1 MNWPGSATRIFQD
14 FLSEWAHSSADRTY
28 VHEYG
33 GSSTAPAGRFIA
45 ALDEMRS
52 TGPVM
57 VVAHGDFTVDALRAS
72 LGDETLLSKRPQLM
86 SDGVPTGATTQSVGR
101 CPNWEPKIIAAA
113 RHLAT
118 VTADGPS

>member
-1 MNWPGSATRIFQD
+1 MVGCALRTDERLRERMNWPGSATQIFQD

-57 VVAHGDFTVDALRAS
+57 VVAHGDFTVDSAP
-72 LGDETLLSKRPQLM
+72 GQP
-86 SDGVPTGATTQSVGR
+86 G
-101 CPNWEPKIIAAA
+101 
-113 RHLAT
+113 
-118 VTADGPS
+118 